1 MPTSLLTVG
10 ELMSSAVIT
19 LRENASVGRAHA
31 EMKLARI
38 RHFPVVN
45 GDGQVVGIVSSLDVA
60 KALAVPGRG
69 RSTPVRLLMSTEV
82 QTVFEDAPAHLAPKL
97 MREKK
102 IGALP
107 VVDREGSLVGIITE
121 TDFLRV
127 AEQALKGTPVRRARP

>member
-1 MPTSLLTVG
+1 
-10 ELMSSAVIT
+10 MSSAVIT
-19 LRENASVGRAHA
+19 LRENASVGRAFA

-45 GDGQVVGIVSSLDVA
+45 ATGEVVGMVSSRDVA

-69 RSTPVRLLMSTEV
+69 RATPVRLLMSTDV
-82 QTVFEDAPAHLAPKL
+82 QTVFEEAPAHLAPKL

-107 VVDREGSLVGIITE
+107 VVDREGALVGIITE

-127 AEQALKGTPVRRARP
+127 AEQALKGQSIRRGRP